1 MKCGLVISLVTVLF
15 FAGTALAQEGNTST
29 SQDVAFWVD
38 YWARPKVILFGPEEE
53 AFYQNVKE
61 VLFPW
66 NDHDEPANPG
76 VLDDNIRW
84 LKQHPTVSFYVD
96 GYASSRG
103 ELIYNL
109 NLSQRRAD
117 WVKKTLVSSGI
128 SESRIVFAVG
138 WGQLYPVCPELNDE
152 CWTKN
157 RLVRFT
163 YFPNSQLSANRST
176 SQ

>member
-1 MKCGLVISLVTVLF
+1 MKCGLAISLVAVLF
-15 FAGTALAQEGNTST
+15 FPGTALAQEGNTST

-66 NDHDEPANPG
+66 NDHDEPSNPG

-84 LKQHPTVSFYVD
+84 LKQHPSVRFYVD

-117 WVKKTLVSSGI
+117 WIKKVLVSSGI
-128 SESRIVFAVG
+128 SENRIVFAVG
-138 WGQLYPVCPELNDE
+138 WG
-152 CWTKN
+152 
-157 RLVRFT
+157 
-163 YFPNSQLSANRST
+163 
-176 SQ
+176 